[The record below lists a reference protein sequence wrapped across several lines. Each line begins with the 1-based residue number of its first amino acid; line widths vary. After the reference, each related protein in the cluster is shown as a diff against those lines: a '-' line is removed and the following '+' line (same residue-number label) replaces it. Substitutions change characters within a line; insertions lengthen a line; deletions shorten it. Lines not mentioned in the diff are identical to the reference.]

1 MECDYS
7 INFGNL
13 AANFGILAAYEEI
26 LVFCYCTY
34 KRTSGFRRIEKSE
47 SHEME
52 EETFYFLVSFWFDG
66 KIVIKGKTSDICVG
80 EKIPYTYASKFN
92 L

>member
-1 MECDYS
+1 
-7 INFGNL
+7 
-13 AANFGILAAYEEI
+13 
-26 LVFCYCTY
+26 
-34 KRTSGFRRIEKSE
+34 
-47 SHEME
+47 ME